1 MRHCGHMAGD
11 DKCCSNDS
19 SRYCLFSREDSVKKL
34 VEAITDMREEE
45 ALRMAKEMLDKG
57 TSPLEVLADCRDAM
71 TAVGKKFEAGE
82 YFVSELI
89 LAGEILKSISAEVKP
104 RLKGATAVKQ
114 GPRVLLGTV
123 KGDIHDIGKDIVNFM
138 LDVNNFQ
145 VTDLGV
151 DVAPA
156 TVVEQIKALK
166 PPIVALSGFLTLSF
180 TSMKET
186 IDAIKAAGLRDKVKI
201 MIGGGT
207 VDEQVRGYAG
217 ADAFGK
223 DAMAA
228 VELAKKWTEG
238 K

>member
-1 MRHCGHMAGD
+1 M
-11 DKCCSNDS
+11 KQ
-19 SRYCLFSREDSVKKL
+19 L

-45 ALRMAKEMLDKG
+45 AVRLAKELLDKG
-57 TSPLEVLADCRDAM
+57 TSPLEVLADCREAM
-71 TAVGKKFEAGE
+71 TAVGKKFEQGE

-89 LAGEILKSISAEVKP
+89 LAGEILKAISAEVKP
-104 RLKGATAVKQ
+104 RLKHSAAAKQ
-114 GPRVLLGTV
+114 GPAVLLGTV

-151 DVAPA
+151 DVSPD
-156 TVVEQIKALK
+156 VFVEQIKTLK
-166 PPIVALSGFLTLSF
+166 PPVLALSGFLTLSYA
-180 TSMKET
+180 SMKET
-186 IDAIKAAGLRDKVKI
+186 IDAIRAAGLRDKVKI

-207 VDEQVRGYAG
+207 VDQQVCTYAG

-228 VELAKKWTEG
+228 VELAKQWTEG